1 MCIIF
6 IYLLNKMSLQKKFS
20 KKVYKKIKVF
30 WLAHGYISISF
41 FYKQTTGG
49 ARAPT
54 FSSTAHSVLT
64 MGKSIVRE
72 NNYYFAA
79 SKSIATSKKKK
90 NNSCGSAT
98 VRVKKIM
105 NNKAVVPIRV
115 ALRLCL
121 G

>member
-1 MCIIF
+1 
-6 IYLLNKMSLQKKFS
+6 MSLQKKFS
-20 KKVYKKIKVF
+20 KKVYKKKEVF

-79 SKSIATSKKKK
+79 SKSIATSKKK

-105 NNKAVVPIRV
+105 NNKAVFPFGVE
-115 ALRLCL
+115 LRLCFV
-121 G
+121 